1 LAVTQKRNQRA
12 LKAIGVLKAR
22 QQKQAK
28 QIDVL
33 CRDMVSAHELFSLT
47 LARLTF
53 ATSFYESLLGCG
65 EVEEAIDRTLRLIGQ
80 NIDQAGAAI
89 FLVEASDFEVHLATS
104 ADGGQVEKANFKTWF
119 NRDIVHQISQTNHI
133 CTLNDML
140 KMGLMAPPSSLK
152 TLSAAA
158 VPLGRLGLGV
168 GFILVYRSAEHPLL
182 AEELSRVAAIAPGLR
197 EALCALKA
205 APVKSSLTPSAK
217 P

>member
-1 LAVTQKRNQRA
+1 MRQKRNQRA
-12 LKAIGVLKAR
+12 LKAIRVLKAH

-28 QIDVL
+28 QIDIL
-33 CRDMVSAHELFSLT
+33 CRNMVSAHELFSLT

-53 ATSFYESLLGCG
+53 VTSFYESLLGCG
-65 EVEEAIDRTLRLIGQ
+65 GLEEAAERTITLIGS

-89 FLVEASDFEVHLATS
+89 FLVESSGFEVFVARS
-104 ADGGQVEKANFKTWF
+104 ADSGQVEKSNFQNWF
-119 NRDIVHQISQTNHI
+119 SRDIVHQIGQTNHI
-133 CTLNDML
+133 CTLEDML

-168 GFILVYRSAEHPLL
+168 GFILVYRAAEHPLL
-182 AEELSRVAAIAPGLR
+182 NEELSRVAAIAPGVR
-197 EALCALKA
+197 EAILALKA
-205 APVKSSLTPSAK
+205 APIKPALTASQK

>member
-1 LAVTQKRNQRA
+1 MVAQKRNQRA
-12 LKAIGVLKAR
+12 LKAIRVLKAR

-28 QIDVL
+28 QIDIL

-53 ATSFYESLLGCG
+53 TTSFYESLLGC
-65 EVEEAIDRTLRLIGQ
+65 EELEEAIDRTVTLIGK

-89 FLVEASDFEVHLATS
+89 FLVEASGFEVHVAKS
-104 ADGGQVEKANFKTWF
+104 ADGGQAEKSNFQNWF
-119 NRDIVHQISQTNHI
+119 SRDIVHQIGQTNHI
-133 CTLNDML
+133 CTLDDML

-168 GFILVYRSAEHPLL
+168 GFILVYRTAEHPLL
-182 AEELSRVAAIAPGLR
+182 NEELSRVATIAPGVR
-197 EALCALKA
+197 EAILSLKA
-205 APVKSSLTPSAK
+205 AHIKSSLTPSQK
-217 P
+217 S